1 MIAIQSEKVYF
12 CTGGPARE
20 QRRAKDGTARQTASL
35 GVLPTLPGH
44 VIIVLRCAPP
54 MTRIQIDQIYCGKEG
69 RPMKKILSL
78 LLALAM
84 LLSATGALAL
94 NYTGR
99 QGNEATFETLEEAR
113 VSGPLAVQDL
123 ETNGTKTFISSPVLD
138 GYPEGT
144 FVYRSANLYG
154 GRASARQ
161 NTNIV
166 VYADQ
171 NFEDKADAKAYLEEL
186 GLIKII
192 DEAIGS
198 IVLVTPT
205 ATKGSSGVTYGYT
218 KADQQNYYKL
228 QTAML
233 SQKATSTNAE
243 GQSVSWC
250 DAEYF
255 GGYSFFYVI
264 GIGIG
269 ATFLNNY
276 VAPVLDYVS
285 RIGGLLLINGTMERI
300 REVADEVPAYLVN
313 ADAATIA
320 KYEAANGTDLVR
332 LENGKK
338 ITFNHEFPVR
348 RVVTVEAAEV
358 DLPALI
364 EDAYYNFF
372 IKAQRS
378 QTLSTGGPTS
388 ASSPWQG
395 YAQDSAPYS
404 LEPRNAI
411 INGRTL
417 DGINLAEFHEDRFN
431 VEGAVTPDGEYLETW
446 YEYMPDEVLDGTAP
460 EHSIP
465 LLVLQH
471 GGGDDPRLYV
481 EEQGYLKLMGERRI
495 AAIAPEHQYITD
507 FIPEATTLLVKYI
520 LDKFPALDPARVYVT
535 GYSMGGWAT
544 YSSVNGDASL
554 YAAGFAQAIIAR
566 AITDEQK
573 AQYEYLDMP
582 MMCST
587 SEYDYFVD
595 AATHNLG
602 ASYLGQL
609 NEFMGY
615 NGIKPLEGE
624 QDFDKYPIL
633 GYPADIYET
642 RILNGEYLNHTWL
655 FLNDKGVPMNGVN
668 YTECNTHALY
678 AEYANVVWDFF
689 KHYSRDPETKE
700 IIYNPY
706 AF

>member
-1 MIAIQSEKVYF
+1 
-12 CTGGPARE
+12 
-20 QRRAKDGTARQTASL
+20 
-35 GVLPTLPGH
+35 
-44 VIIVLRCAPP
+44 
-54 MTRIQIDQIYCGKEG
+54 
-69 RPMKKILSL
+69 MKKTLSL

-84 LLSATGALAL
+84 LLSVGNALAL
-94 NYTGR
+94 GYTGR

-113 VSGPLAVQDL
+113 VSGPLAVADL
-123 ETNGTKTFISSPVLD
+123 ETNAGKTFVSSPVLD

-144 FVYRSANLYG
+144 YVYRSANLYG

-171 NFEDKADAKAYLEEL
+171 IFDDKAAAKAYLEEL

-198 IVLVTPT
+198 IVLVTPPVT
-205 ATKGSSGVTYGYT
+205 HGSSGDTVGYR

-228 QTAML
+228 QTAMFA
-233 SQKATSTNAE
+233 QKATSTDAE
-243 GQSVSWC
+243 GNSVSWC

-264 GIGIG
+264 GIGGG

-276 VAPVLDYVS
+276 VVGVLDYVS
-285 RIGGLLLINGTMERI
+285 RIGGLLLIDGQMERI
-300 REVADEVPAYLVN
+300 SKVADEVPAYLVN

-332 LENGKK
+332 LEGGKK
-338 ITFNHEFPVR
+338 TAFNHEFPVR
-348 RVVTVEAAEV
+348 RVVTVEAETPDV
-358 DLPALI
+358 PALI

-378 QTLSTGGPTS
+378 QTLSTGGNAS

-404 LEPRNAI
+404 LEPRNAM
-411 INGRTL
+411 INGRTA
-417 DGINLAEFHEDRFN
+417 DGIVMEEFHEDRFN
-431 VEGAVTPDGEYLETW
+431 QEGAIVADTGEYLETW
-446 YEYMPDEVLDGTAP
+446 YEYLPEEVLNGTAA

-465 LLVLQH
+465 VLVLQH

-507 FIPEATTLLVKYI
+507 MIPEATTLLVKYF
-520 LDKFPALDPARVYVT
+520 LDKYPALDPARVYVT

-554 YAAGFAQAIIAR
+554 YAAGFAQAITAR

-582 MMCST
+582 MMAST

-595 AATHNLG
+595 GTTHWLG
-602 ASYLGQL
+602 QSYLTQVR
-609 NEFMGY
+609 EFMGY
-615 NGIKPLEGE
+615 NGVTALEGD
-624 QDFDKYPIL
+624 QDYEKYPIL
-633 GYPADIYET
+633 GYPADVYET

-655 FLNDKGVPMNGVN
+655 FFNEDGIPMNGIN

-706 AF
+706 AW

>member
-1 MIAIQSEKVYF
+1 
-12 CTGGPARE
+12 
-20 QRRAKDGTARQTASL
+20 
-35 GVLPTLPGH
+35 
-44 VIIVLRCAPP
+44 
-54 MTRIQIDQIYCGKEG
+54 
-69 RPMKKILSL
+69 MKKLLSL

-84 LLSATGALAL
+84 LLSVTNAFALG
-94 NYTGR
+94 YTGR

-113 VSGPLAVQDL
+113 ANGPAAVQDL
-123 ETNGTKTFISSPVLD
+123 ETNAGKTFVSSPALD

-144 FVYRSANLYG
+144 YVYRSANLYG

-166 VYADQ
+166 VYADV
-171 NFEDKADAKAYLEEL
+171 NFESKEEAKAYLEDL

-192 DEAIGS
+192 DEAVGS
-198 IVLVTPT
+198 VVLVTPT
-205 ATKGSSGVTYGYT
+205 ASAGSSGTTYGYT
-218 KADQQNYYKL
+218 KADQNNYYKL

-233 SQKATSTNAE
+233 SQKATSTDAE
-243 GQSVSWC
+243 GNSVSWC

-269 ATFLNNY
+269 ATFLNDY
-276 VAPVLDYVS
+276 VVGVLDYVS
-285 RIGGLLLINGTMERI
+285 RIGSILLVNGTMLRASK
-300 REVADEVPAYLVN
+300 VADEIPAYLVN

-320 KYEAANGTDLVR
+320 KYEAANGTDLVK
-332 LENGKK
+332 LEKGKK
-338 ITFNHEFPVR
+338 TTYNHEFPVR
-348 RVVTVEAAEV
+348 SVVTVEAEEI
-358 DLPALI
+358 DLPAII

-378 QTLSTGGPTS
+378 QTLPTGGYAS

-404 LEPRNAI
+404 LEPRNAM
-411 INGRTL
+411 INGRTA
-417 DGINLAEFHEDRFN
+417 DGIVMEEFHEDRFN
-431 VEGAVTPDGEYLETW
+431 VPGAIVEDTGEYLETW
-446 YEYMPDEVLDGTAP
+446 YEYMPEEVLDGTAP
-460 EHSIP
+460 DHSIP
-465 LLVLQH
+465 LIVLQH

-507 FIPEATTLLVKYI
+507 MIPEATTLLVKYI
-520 LDKFPALDPARVYVT
+520 LDKYPALDPSRVYVT

-582 MMCST
+582 MMAST

-595 AATHNLG
+595 GNHNLG
-602 ASYLGQL
+602 ASYLGQV

-615 NGIKPLEGE
+615 NGIAPLEGE
-624 QDFDKYPIL
+624 QDFETYPIL
-633 GYPADIYET
+633 GYPADVYYT
-642 RILNGEYLNHTWL
+642 RILNGEYVNHTWL
-655 FLNDKGVPMNGVN
+655 FYNEDGIPMNGIN

-706 AF
+706 AW